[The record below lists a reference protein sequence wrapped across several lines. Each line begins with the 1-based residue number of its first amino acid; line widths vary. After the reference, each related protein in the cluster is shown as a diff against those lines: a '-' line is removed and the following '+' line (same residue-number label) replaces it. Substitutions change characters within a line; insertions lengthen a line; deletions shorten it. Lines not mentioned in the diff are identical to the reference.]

1 MVSCQEITLPIRTLF
16 QSNLIFSYRKLQWIR
31 LSSKTPFN
39 YIPAQSMTELG
50 VNFKDACHRLWRV
63 LIYDNHIFG
72 GLNPVKCLRC
82 REYTCTPTCIEE
94 RTSSK
99 VSIDIGGKMTWIV
112 TGKFFSKLKLSLVI
126 LTTFEFSRQKVD
138 LNFLKMAL

>member
-1 MVSCQEITLPIRTLF
+1 
-16 QSNLIFSYRKLQWIR
+16 
-31 LSSKTPFN
+31 
-39 YIPAQSMTELG
+39 MTELG

-99 VSIDIGGKMTWIV
+99 VALDIGGKMTWIV

-138 LNFLKMAL
+138 LHFLKMALERILNLKMMDFGHFHMCKSSVLAKFGVLKCQL